1 MFIVHV
7 TPIVK
12 SRMSHLSY
20 FSADEIPVGSV
31 IQVPLRS
38 KEVPALVLEVE
49 DAKAI
54 KSLLRTNTY
63 ETKKI
68 RKQKPSIVFTSGF
81 VRAINETAKYFA
93 TSEGSLI
100 QSYTPTAILDTL
112 SEGKMKNPIVTERDP
127 STFEKLALQLPK
139 KERFEKYKTLIRG
152 NFAKGESVFL
162 CVPTINEATAF
173 LEEYSKGIEQY
184 SFLLESSSSKK
195 KQLETWNLIL
205 KEEHPVLI
213 IGTPVFLSIPRW
225 DLSMYIIENEVSSS
239 FKQQVR
245 PKVDARVLIE
255 NIARETKSS
264 LIYAGTTLS
273 LKVQKEILSG
283 FITRMEEHSRRM
295 KAETKVVVVDAK
307 EDRVLAKEKKRE
319 FPSLSSKTVEKLKES
334 VSLGKRAFVFAGRRG
349 LASQTVCND
358 CDQVVTCNSCN
369 SPMVLHEGKNSRN
382 LLCHRCG
389 SGRDA
394 NESCVSCNSWDLV
407 PLGIGI
413 ERIQQY
419 IEKNI
424 REAAVYVLSSDTAK
438 TPKQAKKIVEEFYAT
453 EGAVLVGT
461 EMALPY
467 IKEEVF
473 CSVMSSL
480 DSLLSIADFHIEE
493 KIFGIIARLCEMTS
507 SSLLIE
513 STSVENPMLGYAK
526 SGSISEYVKYE
537 LDLREK
543 LLYPPFSTLVKVTCS
558 GTRIGV
564 ISNMQ
569 KFVELTKEYN
579 PRVFAGFIKKGQN
592 LELNVLIKI
601 RKWPEERLVEI
612 LKALPMQFSVDVDPT
627 KTL

>member
-1 MFIVHV
+1 
-7 TPIVK
+7 
-12 SRMSHLSY
+12 MSHLSY

>member
-68 RKQKPSIVFTSGF
+68 RKQKPSLVFTEGF

-100 QSYTPTAILDTL
+100 QSYTPTAILNAL
-112 SEGKMKNPIVTERDP
+112 SEGKMKNPTSKERES
-127 STFEKLALQLPK
+127 STFERLALQLPK

-205 KEEHPVLI
+205 NEEHPVLI
-213 IGTPVFLSIPRW
+213 IGTPVFLSIPRS
-225 DLSMYIIENEVSSS
+225 DISMYIIENEVSSS

-245 PKVDARVLIE
+245 PKADARVLIE

-264 LIYAGTTLS
+264 LIYSGTTLS
-273 LKVQKEILSG
+273 LKVQKEIISG
-283 FITRMEEHSRRM
+283 FVTRMEEHSRRM
-295 KAETKVVVVDAK
+295 KAETKVVIVDAK
-307 EDRVLAKEKKRE
+307 EDRVLAKEEKRE
-319 FPSLSSKTVEKLKES
+319 FPSLSSKTIDKLKES

-358 CDQVVTCNSCN
+358 CDKVVTCNSCN
-369 SPMVLHEGKNSRN
+369 SPMVLHEGRNSRN

-419 IEKNI
+419 IEKNVKG
-424 REAAVYVLSSDTAK
+424 ASVYVLSSDTAK
-438 TPKQAKKIVEEFYAT
+438 TASQARKIVE
-453 EGAVLVGT
+453 
-461 EMALPY
+461 
-467 IKEEVF
+467 
-473 CSVMSSL
+473 
-480 DSLLSIADFHIEE
+480 
-493 KIFGIIARLCEMTS
+493 
-507 SSLLIE
+507 
-513 STSVENPMLGYAK
+513 
-526 SGSISEYVKYE
+526 
-537 LDLREK
+537 
-543 LLYPPFSTLVKVTCS
+543 
-558 GTRIGV
+558 
-564 ISNMQ
+564 
-569 KFVELTKEYN
+569 
-579 PRVFAGFIKKGQN
+579 
-592 LELNVLIKI
+592 
-601 RKWPEERLVEI
+601 
-612 LKALPMQFSVDVDPT
+612 
-627 KTL
+627 